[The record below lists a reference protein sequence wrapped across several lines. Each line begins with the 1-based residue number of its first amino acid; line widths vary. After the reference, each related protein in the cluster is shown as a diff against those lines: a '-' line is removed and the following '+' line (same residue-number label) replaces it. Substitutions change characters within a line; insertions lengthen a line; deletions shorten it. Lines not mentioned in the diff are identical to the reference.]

1 MTRTLLLLRHAT
13 AGMVP
18 GAPDHERAL
27 TPAGRLEAAGAAR
40 AAAPYDPALV
50 LCSSARRA
58 QETAQCLG
66 LPTAP
71 TVEDELYLAPA
82 EALLARLWQV
92 PDHVAV
98 VLVVGHNPGLARLAT
113 ALDDDPRLQRGLR
126 CAALAAFAVGEGSW
140 GDLRT
145 ARLVELVEPG
155 R

>member
-13 AGMVP
+13 AGMAP

-27 TPAGRLEAAGAAR
+27 TPAGRLEAASAGR
-40 AAAPYDPALV
+40 AVAPHAPELV

-58 QETAQCLG
+58 LETAQCLG

-82 EALLARLWQV
+82 ESLLARLWQV
-92 PDHVAV
+92 PDQIAV
-98 VLVVGHNPGLARLAT
+98 VLVVGHNPGLARLAN

-126 CAALAAFAVGEGSW
+126 CAALAVFTVGEEWPG
-140 GDLRT
+140 LRT